1 MRTKLFAVC
10 LILPALFALSAVA
23 DDGPPLGEQ
32 FRHSFQTPAELAP
45 APDTAFA
52 GADGVE
58 LKMADF
64 KGQVLLVNFWATWC
78 APCVREMPSLDR
90 LQAKLSDE
98 GLKVL
103 TVSNDRGG
111 EPIIRRFY
119 DEHKLQNLGVYSDAK
134 NKLAA
139 AFGVRGLPTS
149 YVIGADGTLL
159 GIFEGHAEW
168 DEPDGVALMRY
179 YLDKARSAGQ
189 LEAGT
194 G

>member
-1 MRTKLFAVC
+1 MAS
-10 LILPALFALSAVA
+10 PAVA
-23 DDGPPLGEQ
+23 DSEPPLGEQ
-32 FRHSFQTPAELAP
+32 FRDGFRTFEEQAP
-45 APDTAFA
+45 APNTAFA

-58 LKMADF
+58 LTIEDF
-64 KGQVLLVNFWATWC
+64 QGQVLLVNFWATWC

-90 LQAKLSDE
+90 LQAALGDE

-119 DEHKLQNLGVYSDAK
+119 DEHKLENLGVYSDAR

-139 AFGVRGLPTS
+139 SFGVRGLPTS

-168 DEPDGVALMRY
+168 DEADGVALMRY
-179 YLDKARSAGQ
+179 YLDRARSAGQ
-189 LEAGT
+189 LAAGAS
-194 G
+194 